1 MLNILHASIR
11 HACVEFI
18 TAKLAVLYFI
28 ESTENPSLC
37 DETGDKK
44 LGRSV
49 LNGAVKSELWDW
61 LRSEL
66 IFQQ

>member
-1 MLNILHASIR
+1 MLNILHVSIC

-18 TAKLAVLYFI
+18 TAKIAVLYFI
-28 ESTENPSLC
+28 ESMENPSLC
-37 DETGDKK
+37 NETGDNKC
-44 LGRSV
+44 GRKV
-49 LNGAVKSELWDW
+49 LNGAVNSEVWDW